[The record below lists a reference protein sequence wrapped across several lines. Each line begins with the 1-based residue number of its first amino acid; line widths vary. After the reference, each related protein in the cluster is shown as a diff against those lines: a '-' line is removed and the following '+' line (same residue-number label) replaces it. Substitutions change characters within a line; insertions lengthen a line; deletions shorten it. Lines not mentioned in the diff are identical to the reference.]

1 MNLRQGLDRQQ
12 IYFLPERLE
21 DYIGPDNPVR
31 FLDAFVDT
39 LDLAALGFVLPKS
52 DPRGRGAPAY
62 PPAAML
68 KLYIYGYLHQV
79 RSGRRLEA
87 EAGRNLELVWL
98 LKKLTPDFKTIADFR
113 KTNAAAFLGVFR
125 QFHQLCRQEELV
137 GGQLLAIDGTNIKAV
152 NAADQ
157 NWTTT
162 KLEKEQARVQAR
174 LQEYLS
180 AL

>member
-52 DPRGRGAPAY
+52 HPRGRGAPAY

-68 KLYIYGYLHQV
+68 KLYISGYRHQG
-79 RSGRRLEA
+79 RSSRRLEA

-98 LKKLTPDFKTIADFR
+98 LKKLTPDFKPIADFR

-125 QFHQLCRQEELV
+125 QFHQLCRQEELF
-137 GGQLLAIDGTNIKAV
+137 GGQAT
-152 NAADQ
+152 
-157 NWTTT
+157 
-162 KLEKEQARVQAR
+162 
-174 LQEYLS
+174 
-180 AL
+180 ALVGPTITPGNEPDPR